1 MREIAAAS
9 DFDFVAAEP
18 RRARNAAPKRGKGK
32 KKPGGGVLSRLA
44 ALRRFGT
51 PFLAVVALIGLL
63 AAVAVNAMYLQHGRH
78 PAPLFGATFKIE
90 TPKPPPR
97 PAHLDFLLGEKL
109 PNRTPAPASA
119 TDAAFAPSPSV
130 AAREIPPEV
139 AAPLAPSVAPETA
152 SHPPAAA
159 APAAKSAVAPVHAK
173 SVVASAH
180 AKPAVAPVAKK
191 HDSIGSLIGGAKTAA
206 SVKTATS
213 AAKKPA
219 HAAAAAPAP
228 AQSMLTTQRALEK
241 VGLLIN
247 PDGRYDVA
255 TRKAIETFQQKNNLP
270 ATGELTAQTRHL
282 LSARSGL
289 HVQ

>member
-1 MREIAAAS
+1 LREIAAAS

-18 RRARNAAPKRGKGK
+18 RRVKSAAPKRGKGK
-32 KKPGGGVLSRLA
+32 KKPMGAARSWLA

-109 PNRTPAPASA
+109 PSHTPAPASA
-119 TDAAFAPSPSV
+119 TDAAFAPPPS
-130 AAREIPPEV
+130 AARE
-139 AAPLAPSVAPETA
+139 VAPQPA
-152 SHPPAAA
+152 APPAAPVAPATA
-159 APAAKSAVAPVHAK
+159 APAVKPVVAPVHAK
-173 SVVASAH
+173 PAVAPAH
-180 AKPAVAPVAKK
+180 AKPAVAPAHAKPAIAPVHK
-191 HDSIGSLIGGAKTAA
+191 NHDAIGSLIGSEKTAPG
-206 SVKTATS
+206 V
-213 AAKKPA
+213 AKKPA
-219 HAAAAAPAP
+219 HAVASAAAPTA

-247 PDGRYDVA
+247 PDGRYDTA
-255 TRKAIETFQQKNNLP
+255 TRSAIETFQQKNNLP
-270 ATGELTAQTRHL
+270 VTGELTAATRHL
-282 LSARSGL
+282 LAARSGM

>member
-1 MREIAAAS
+1 LREIAAAS
-9 DFDFVAAEP
+9 DFDFVAVEP
-18 RRARNAAPKRGKGK
+18 RPAKSAAPKRGKGK
-32 KKPGGGVLSRLA
+32 KKPARSALSRLA

-51 PFLAVVALIGLL
+51 PFLAVVALVGLL

-109 PNRTPAPASA
+109 PSRTPAPASA
-119 TDAAFAPSPSV
+119 TDAAFAPPPSV
-130 AAREIPPEV
+130 AAREV
-139 AAPLAPSVAPETA
+139 AAPIAPQ
-152 SHPPAAA
+152 
-159 APAAKSAVAPVHAK
+159 VAPVAPQAAP
-173 SVVASAH
+173 VVAPVVARAAKPVVAPAH
-180 AKPAVAPVAKK
+180 AKPAATPVAKK
-191 HDSIGSLIGGAKTAA
+191 HDSIGSLIGGAKTAP
-206 SVKTATS
+206 SGKTAKTVASKS

-219 HAAAAAPAP
+219 HAAAAAPAA

-247 PDGRYDVA
+247 PDGHYDVA
-255 TRKAIETFQQKNNLP
+255 TRQAIEHFQQKNNLP
-270 ATGELTAQTRHL
+270 VTGELTAQTRHL

>member
-18 RRARNAAPKRGKGK
+18 RPAKNTAPKRGKGK
-32 KKPGGGVLSRLA
+32 KKPARSALSRLA

-51 PFLAVVALIGLL
+51 PFLAVVALVGLL
-63 AAVAVNAMYLQHGRH
+63 AAVAVNAMYLQHERH

-109 PNRTPAPASA
+109 PSRTPAPASA
-119 TDAAFAPSPSV
+119 TDAAFAPPPSV
-130 AAREIPPEV
+130 EAREV
-139 AAPLAPSVAPETA
+139 AAPAPQVAPVA
-152 SHPPAAA
+152 PQAAPVVAPAAA
-159 APAAKSAVAPVHAK
+159 RASKPAFAP
-173 SVVASAH
+173 AH
-180 AKPAVAPVAKK
+180 AKAAAAPVAKK
-191 HDSIGSLIGGAKTAA
+191 HDSIGSLIGAAKTAP
-206 SVKTATS
+206 SGKTAKTVAS
-213 AAKKPA
+213 KSVAQKPA
-219 HAAAAAPAP
+219 HAAAAPAP
-228 AQSMLTTQRALEK
+228 AQQMLTTQRALEK

-247 PDGRYDVA
+247 PDGHYDVA
-255 TRKAIETFQQKNNLP
+255 TRQAIEHFQQKNNLP
-270 ATGELTAQTRHL
+270 VTGELTAQTRHL

>member
-1 MREIAAAS
+1 LREIAAAS

-18 RRARNAAPKRGKGK
+18 RRDKSAAPKRGKGK
-32 KKPGGGVLSRLA
+32 KKPVRAALSWLA

-109 PNRTPAPASA
+109 PSRTPAPASA
-119 TDAAFAPSPSV
+119 TDAAFAPAPSV
-130 AAREIPPEV
+130 AAREVAPGV
-139 AAPLAPSVAPETA
+139 AAPTAPPVVAP
-152 SHPPAAA
+152 AAT
-159 APAAKSAVAPVHAK
+159 APAAKPVIAP
-173 SVVASAH
+173 AH
-180 AKPAVAPVAKK
+180 AKPATAPAHAKPAAAPAHK
-191 HDSIGSLIGGAKTAA
+191 DRDAIGSLIGGGKTAP
-206 SVKTATS
+206 S
-213 AAKKPA
+213 AKNVVAKNVVKKPA
-219 HAAAAAPAP
+219 RAAALAPV
-228 AQSMLTTQRALEK
+228 QSMLTTQRALEK

-247 PDGRYDVA
+247 PDGHYDVA
-255 TRKAIETFQQKNNLP
+255 TRKAIENFQQKNNLP
-270 ATGELTAQTRHL
+270 VTGELTATTRHL
-282 LSARSGL
+282 LAARSGL

>member
-1 MREIAAAS
+1 LREIAAAS

-18 RRARNAAPKRGKGK
+18 RRAKSAAPKRGKGK
-32 KKPGGGVLSRLA
+32 KKPVRAALSWLA

-109 PNRTPAPASA
+109 PSRTPAPASA
-119 TDAAFAPSPSV
+119 TDAAFVPAPSV
-130 AAREIPPEV
+130 TAREVAPGV
-139 AAPLAPSVAPETA
+139 AAPVAPPVA
-152 SHPPAAA
+152 PAAT
-159 APAAKSAVAPVHAK
+159 APAAKPIIAP
-173 SVVASAH
+173 AH
-180 AKPAVAPVAKK
+180 AKPATAPAHAKPVVAPAHK
-191 HDSIGSLIGGAKTAA
+191 DRDAIGSLIGGGKTAP
-206 SVKTATS
+206 SVAKNVVNKKVV
-213 AAKKPA
+213 KKPA
-219 HAAAAAPAP
+219 HAAAPAVAPAP
-228 AQSMLTTQRALEK
+228 AKSMLTTQRALEK

-247 PDGRYDVA
+247 PDGHYDVA

-270 ATGELTAQTRHL
+270 VTGELTATTRHL
-282 LSARSGL
+282 LAARSGL

>member
-1 MREIAAAS
+1 LREIAAAS

-18 RRARNAAPKRGKGK
+18 RRAKSAAPKRGKGK
-32 KKPGGGVLSRLA
+32 KMPAPSALARLA

-51 PFLAVVALIGLL
+51 PFLAVVALVGLL

-109 PNRTPAPASA
+109 PSRTPAPASA
-119 TDAAFAPSPSV
+119 TDAAFAPAPSV
-130 AAREIPPEV
+130 AAREVAPGV
-139 AAPLAPSVAPETA
+139 AAPLAPPVAPVA
-152 SHPPAAA
+152 PAAT
-159 APAAKSAVAPVHAK
+159 APAAKPVIAP
-173 SVVASAH
+173 AH
-180 AKPAVAPVAKK
+180 AKPATATAHK
-191 HDSIGSLIGGAKTAA
+191 DRDAIGSLIGGGKTAPSGKA
-206 SVKTATS
+206 AAS
-213 AAKKPA
+213 AAKKPVHA
-219 HAAAAAPAP
+219 AAAAAPAP

-247 PDGRYDVA
+247 PDGHYDVA

-270 ATGELTAQTRHL
+270 VTGELTAQTRHL

>member
-1 MREIAAAS
+1 
-9 DFDFVAAEP
+9 
-18 RRARNAAPKRGKGK
+18 
-32 KKPGGGVLSRLA
+32 
-44 ALRRFGT
+44 
-51 PFLAVVALIGLL
+51 
-63 AAVAVNAMYLQHGRH
+63 
-78 PAPLFGATFKIE
+78 LFGATFKIE

-109 PNRTPAPASA
+109 PSRTPAPASA
-119 TDAAFAPSPSV
+119 TDAAFAPSPSA
-130 AAREIPPEV
+130 AAREVAPEV

-152 SHPPAAA
+152 SPPPAAA
-159 APAAKSAVAPVHAK
+159 TVHAK

-180 AKPAVAPVAKK
+180 GKPAVAPVAKK
-191 HDSIGSLIGGAKTAA
+191 HDSIGSLIGGTKTAP
-206 SVKTATS
+206 SGKTTPS

-219 HAAAAAPAP
+219 HAAAAAAPAP

-247 PDGRYDVA
+247 PDGHYDVA

-270 ATGELTAQTRHL
+270 VTGELTAQTRHL

>member
-18 RRARNAAPKRGKGK
+18 RRAKSAAPKRGKGK
-32 KKPGGGVLSRLA
+32 KKPMGAARSWLA

-109 PNRTPAPASA
+109 PSRTPTPASA
-119 TDAAFAPSPSV
+119 TDAAFAPPPS
-130 AAREIPPEV
+130 AARE
-139 AAPLAPSVAPETA
+139 VAPQVA
-152 SHPPAAA
+152 VPPVAPTTA
-159 APAAKSAVAPVHAK
+159 APAVKPVVAPVHAK
-173 SVVASAH
+173 AAVAPAH
-180 AKPAVAPVAKK
+180 AKSAITPVHKN
-191 HDSIGSLIGGAKTAA
+191 HDAIGSLIGSAKTAPG
-206 SVKTATS
+206 V
-213 AAKKPA
+213 AKKPA
-219 HAAAAAPAP
+219 HAAAPAAAPATSK
-228 AQSMLTTQRALEK
+228 SMLTTQRALEK

-247 PDGRYDVA
+247 PDGRYDTA
-255 TRKAIETFQQKNNLP
+255 TRSAIETFQQKNNLP
-270 ATGELTAQTRHL
+270 VTGELTAATRHL
-282 LSARSGL
+282 LAARSGL

>member
-18 RRARNAAPKRGKGK
+18 RRPRSAAPKRGKGK
-32 KKPGGGVLSRLA
+32 KKPSALARLA

-109 PNRTPAPASA
+109 PSRTPAPASA
-119 TDAAFAPSPSV
+119 TDAAFAPSPST
-130 AAREIPPEV
+130 AAREVAPE
-139 AAPLAPSVAPETA
+139 AAPSVAPEGDSA
-152 SHPPAAA
+152 SLAAA
-159 APAAKSAVAPVHAK
+159 APAAKTVAKPVAKTVVAPVHAK
-173 SVVASAH
+173 SVIAPVH
-180 AKPAVAPVAKK
+180 DKPATAPVPKK
-191 HDSIGSLIGGAKTAA
+191 HDAFGSLIGVGKTTP
-206 SVKTATS
+206 SI
-213 AAKKPA
+213 AKKPA
-219 HAAAAAPAP
+219 HAAAAAAPAP

-270 ATGELTAQTRHL
+270 VTGELTAQTRHL

-289 HVQ
+289 HVK

>member
-1 MREIAAAS
+1 LREIAAAS

-18 RRARNAAPKRGKGK
+18 RRARSAAPKRGKGK

-109 PNRTPAPASA
+109 PSRTPAPASA

-130 AAREIPPEV
+130 AARD
-139 AAPLAPSVAPETA
+139 LAPEAASPRAPSIAPEGD
-152 SHPPAAA
+152 SLPPAAA
-159 APAAKSAVAPVHAK
+159 APAAKTVANPVVAPVHAK
-173 SVVASAH
+173 SVIAPLH
-180 AKPAVAPVAKK
+180 AKPATAPVPKK
-191 HDSIGSLIGGAKTAA
+191 HDVIGSLIGGGKTAP
-206 SVKTATS
+206 S

-219 HAAAAAPAP
+219 RATAAAAPAP

>member
-18 RRARNAAPKRGKGK
+18 RRARSAAPKRGKGK
-32 KKPGGGVLSRLA
+32 KKPGGGALSRLA

-109 PNRTPAPASA
+109 PSRTPGPASA

-130 AAREIPPEV
+130 TARDSAPEAAT
-139 AAPLAPSVAPETA
+139 PSVAPEDA
-152 SHPPAAA
+152 SLPPAAA
-159 APAAKSAVAPVHAK
+159 APAAKPAVAPVHAK
-173 SVVASAH
+173 SVIAPVHAKPATAPAH
-180 AKPAVAPVAKK
+180 AKPAVAPAHKD
-191 HDSIGSLIGGAKTAA
+191 HDAIGSLIGGGKAAPSVAKT
-206 SVKTATS
+206 VV
-213 AAKKPA
+213 AKKPA
-219 HAAAAAPAP
+219 R
-228 AQSMLTTQRALEK
+228 RAL
-241 VGLLIN
+241 
-247 PDGRYDVA
+247 
-255 TRKAIETFQQKNNLP
+255 LP
-270 ATGELTAQTRHL
+270 PRRNQC
-282 LSARSGL
+282 
-289 HVQ
+289 

>member
-1 MREIAAAS
+1 LREIAAAS

-18 RRARNAAPKRGKGK
+18 RRPRSAAPKRGKGK
-32 KKPGGGVLSRLA
+32 KKPSALARLA

-109 PNRTPAPASA
+109 PSRTPAPASA
-119 TDAAFAPSPSV
+119 TDAAFAPSPST
-130 AAREIPPEV
+130 AAREVAPE
-139 AAPLAPSVAPETA
+139 AAPSVAPEGDSA
-152 SHPPAAA
+152 SLAAA
-159 APAAKSAVAPVHAK
+159 APAAKPVVAPVHAK
-173 SVVASAH
+173 SVIAPVH
-180 AKPAVAPVAKK
+180 AKPATAPVPKK
-191 HDSIGSLIGGAKTAA
+191 HDAIGSLIGVGKTTP
-206 SVKTATS
+206 SI
-213 AAKKPA
+213 AKKPA
-219 HAAAAAPAP
+219 HAAAAAALAP

-270 ATGELTAQTRHL
+270 VTGELTAQTRHL